1 MKISLAQKQLS
12 DVMIETEAP
21 YDIEYRDGSLEKALK
36 LTQADLRFIDEVIT
50 KVESAEET
58 GWVGSDSWIR

>member
-1 MKISLAQKQLS
+1 
-12 DVMIETEAP
+12 MIETEAP
-21 YDIEYRDGSLEKALK
+21 YDIEYRDSTLEKALK
-36 LTQADLRFIDEVIT
+36 LTPADLRFIDDVIT